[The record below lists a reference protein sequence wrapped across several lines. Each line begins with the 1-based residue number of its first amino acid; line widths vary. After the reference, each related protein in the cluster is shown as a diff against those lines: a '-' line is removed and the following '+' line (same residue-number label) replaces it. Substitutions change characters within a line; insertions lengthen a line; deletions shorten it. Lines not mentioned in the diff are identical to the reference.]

1 MKKLTSIFLSLVM
14 IIGLTACSQAPETPD
29 FSESSTTLSSS
40 TVQTDSKNTSDENNT
55 DSIADTSNN
64 DSGSNTSANG
74 STNSNSQNTNNGSNN
89 SSSGSN
95 ASTNGN
101 TSSNNQNTNNGGNS
115 NNQSGSNANL
125 DKGGN
130 TTSKPVEE
138 SQPTEDTSPK
148 ILVAYF
154 SATGTTEGVAETA
167 ADVMGADIYEIVPE
181 VPYTSADLNYND
193 NNSRSTKEM
202 NDPNARPA
210 ISGSVSDMAQYDI
223 VFIGYPIWWGEAPRI
238 VSTFMESYD
247 FSGKTI
253 VPFCTSGGSGVGSS
267 ARDLEKL
274 TSGATFMAGQR
285 LNGNASRSTVV
296 SWINGL
302 NLNITTK

>member
-14 IIGLTACSQAPETPD
+14 IISLAACSQAPESPVS
-29 FSESSTTLSSS
+29 SESSANSA
-40 TVQTDSKNTSDENNT
+40 VQTDSENTSSENSA
-55 DSIADTSNN
+55 DSISDTSNS
-64 DSGSNTSANG
+64 DSGSNTTANG
-74 STNSNSQNTNNGSNN
+74 NTNSNSQNTNNGSNN
-89 SSSGSN
+89 NSSGSN
-95 ASTNGN
+95 TSTNGS
-101 TSSNNQNTNNGGNS
+101 TSSNNPNTNNGGNN
-115 NNQSGSNANL
+115 NNQSSSNTSS

-130 TTSKPVEE
+130 TTSKPAEE
-138 SQPTEDTSPK
+138 SKPTEDTSPK

-154 SATGTTEGVAETA
+154 SATGTTKGVAETA

-210 ISGSVSDMAQYDI
+210 INGSVSDMSQYDI

-267 ARDLEKL
+267 TRNLEKL
-274 TSGATFMAGQR
+274 TIGASFVAGQR